1 MNDKRRSKISEA
13 KLSISKAVAVLE
25 NVKDDEEDA
34 LWNIPENL
42 QTSDRYYEMEEHVN
56 NLIEAIE
63 KIEQGIDCL
72 DLVCS

>member
-1 MNDKRRSKISEA
+1 MNDKRRAKISDA
-13 KLSISKAVAVLE
+13 LLSISKTLVVLE
-25 NVKDDEEDA
+25 AVKDDEEEA

-63 KIEQGIDCL
+63 KIEQGADCL
-72 DLVCS
+72 NNII

>member
-1 MNDKRRSKISEA
+1 MNDKRRAKISEA
-13 KLSISKAVAVLE
+13 MLSISKVLTVLE
-25 NVKDDEEDA
+25 NIKDDEEDA

-56 NLIEAIE
+56 NLIEAID

-72 DLVCS
+72 ENVI

>member
-1 MNDKRRSKISEA
+1 MNDKRRTKISEV
-13 KLSISKAVAVLE
+13 KLVVSQALTTLE
-25 NVKDDEEDA
+25 NIKDDEEDA

-63 KIEQGIDCL
+63 KIEQGVDCL
-72 DLVCS
+72 GNII

>member
-1 MNDKRRSKISEA
+1 MNDKRRAKISEA
-13 KLSISKAVAVLE
+13 MLSISKVLTVLE

-56 NLIEAIE
+56 NLIEAID

-72 DLVCS
+72 EDVI

>member
-13 KLSISKAVAVLE
+13 KLAISKAVTVLE

-63 KIEQGIDCL
+63 KLEQGIDCL
-72 DLVCS
+72 GNII